1 MSASS
6 STDRPT
12 AGSASV
18 GGAAGGVNAGSAAV
32 SPGAIAADLGS
43 GRSGATRVDPATV
56 SAAAGARRN
65 AGTPVVFFDTTLR
78 DGEQSPGISLN
89 KAEKLEIAHQL
100 VRLGVDVIEAGFPA
114 TSPGDFE
121 AVQAIAQEVKGAV
134 VCGLARCVESDI
146 RTCWEAIKGAE
157 RPRIHT
163 FVSTSDI
170 HLQHQIKKTRQE
182 VLELTREMVSLAVS
196 LCPGD
201 VEFSAMD
208 ATRSDVDFLAAVLQT
223 AIECGAT
230 TINVPD
236 TVGYALPSEFAALI
250 DRLYAQ
256 VPGLADVVVSVHCH
270 NDLGLAVANSLA
282 AVERGATQV
291 EVAVNGL
298 GERAGN
304 AALEEVAMALVTR
317 RDIMQRPVNLVTT
330 EIART
335 SRMVSNLTGYQVQ
348 PNKAIVGKNAFA
360 HESGIHQDGVLKE
373 RTTYEIMHARDIG
386 LGDSDIVLGKHSG
399 RHALKAR
406 LAELG
411 IHLSGAELDEA
422 FRRFKEIADK
432 KKQVTALDLEAL
444 ATEEIREREDIYSLT
459 RFYVSAGS
467 EIIPTSQ
474 VEVAKGG
481 AACRGKAFSGGS
493 VESIFRAIDDA
504 VGITGKLLDYRVRS
518 VTSGKDSLGEVRVV
532 VEVDG
537 KTYAGQAVSIDVLE
551 ASAKAYMRALNNVAQ
566 QREAGGARPDRVF

>member
-1 MSASS
+1 MS
-6 STDRPT
+6 TQ
-12 AGSASV
+12 G
-18 GGAAGGVNAGSAAV
+18 
-32 SPGAIAADLGS
+32 
-43 GRSGATRVDPATV
+43 
-56 SAAAGARRN
+56 RN
-65 AGTPVVFFDTTLR
+65 AGQAVVFFDTTLR

-121 AVQAIAQEVKGAV
+121 AVQAIAREIKGAV
-134 VCGLARCVESDI
+134 VCGLARCIESDI
-146 RTCWEAIKGAE
+146 RTCWEAIKEAD

-170 HLQHQIKKTRQE
+170 HLEHQIKKTRPQ
-182 VLELTREMVSLAVS
+182 VIALAREMVELAVS

-208 ATRSDVDFLAAVLQT
+208 ATRSDVDFLAEVLRT
-223 AIECGAT
+223 AIQAGAT

-236 TVGYALPSEFAALI
+236 TVGYTLPSEFARLI
-250 DRLYAQ
+250 DGLYER
-256 VPGLADVVVSVHCH
+256 VPELADVVVSVHCH

-282 AVERGATQV
+282 AVQRGATQV

-304 AALEEVAMALVTR
+304 AALEEVAMALATR
-317 RDIMQRPVNLVTT
+317 RDLLDRPVNIVTT
-330 EIART
+330 EISRT
-335 SRMVSNLTGYQVQ
+335 SRLVSSLTGYQVQ

-373 RTTYEIMHARDIG
+373 RSTYEIMHAADVG
-386 LGDSDIVLGKHSG
+386 LGESDIVLGKHSG

-406 LAELG
+406 LEELG
-411 IHLSGAELDEA
+411 VKVSGPELDEA

-444 ATEEIREREDIYSLT
+444 VSEELRGREDRFSLAH
-459 RFYVSAGS
+459 FYVSSGS
-467 EIIPTSQ
+467 EIIPTGQ
-474 VEVAKGG
+474 VVVHKDEQLLT
-481 AACRGKAFSGGS
+481 GKAFSGGS
-493 VESIFRAIDDA
+493 VESVFSAIDDA
-504 VGITGKLLDYRVRS
+504 VGMTGTLLDYQVRA
-518 VTSGKDSLGEVRVV
+518 VTSGKDSLGEVRVA

-537 KTYAGQAVSIDVLE
+537 RRYAGQAVAIDVIE

-566 QREAGGARPDRVF
+566 HREASSARPDRVF